1 MFQRLSMRIVLKLA
15 DVTRLIPRSLLN
27 LGLVLAALSLSPQ
40 GAMAGPGESFAPL
53 VENLLPAV
61 VNISTVQNAKDLRSQ
76 ADPQQQV
83 LPPMPFPPG
92 SPFEELFRNFFD
104 QQQQRQQRPVNSLG
118 SGFIIDPSGIVVTNN
133 HVIADAD
140 VINVT
145 LQDNTSLKAEIIG
158 RDKKID
164 LAVLKV
170 KSDKPLPF
178 VRWGNSDTARVGDW
192 ILAIGNPFGL
202 GGTVT
207 TGIVSARARNIN
219 SGPYDDFIQ
228 TDAPINRGNS
238 GGPMFNM
245 QGEVVGINSAIFSPS
260 GGSVGIGFAM
270 PSALAKPVVDQLQKF
285 GKAKRGWLGVRI
297 QAVTPEIAESLGL
310 TKPRGALIAN
320 VSEGGPAAAAKIQ
333 AGDVVLN
340 FDGKDI
346 TEMRRLP
353 RLVAETAI
361 GKRVDATV
369 WRKGQEVKTHLVVGE
384 LPDKEDGD
392 EVGQKAPDKNEGAKA
407 PNPAAVRVLGM
418 NLVPLTAEGRAK
430 FKLDAEAKGVLI
442 ESIAPSGSA
451 AERGLQPGDVLLE
464 VAQQEVTTPQQLAD
478 KIKEA
483 QDSGKKS
490 VLLLLNRGGDLRFV
504 ALKLD
509 EKPAPKP

>member
-1 MFQRLSMRIVLKLA
+1 MRIVLKLA
-15 DVTRLIPRSLLN
+15 DVTRLIPRALVTM
-27 LGLVLAALSLSPQ
+27 GLVLAATPLSPQ
-40 GAMAGPGESFAPL
+40 MAMAGAGESFAPL

-61 VNISTVQNAKDLRSQ
+61 VNISTVQNPRDLRGQ
-76 ADPQQQV
+76 AYPQQQV

-145 LQDNTSLKAEIIG
+145 LQDNTSLKAEIVG
-158 RDKKID
+158 RDKKVD

-178 VRWGNSDTARVGDW
+178 VRWGNSDAARVGDW

-207 TGIVSARARNIN
+207 TGIVSARARDIN

-270 PSALAKPVVDQLQKF
+270 PSSLAKPVVEQLQKY

-310 TKPRGALIAN
+310 AKPRGALVAN
-320 VSEGGPAAAAKIQ
+320 VSDGGPAAAAKIQ
-333 AGDVVLN
+333 AGDVVLT
-340 FDGKDI
+340 FDNKDI
-346 TEMRRLP
+346 SEMRRLP

-369 WRKGQEVKTHLVVGE
+369 WRKGQEVKTHVVVGE
-384 LPDKEDGD
+384 LPDKEDGE
-392 EVGQKAPDKNEGAKA
+392 EVGQKAYDKNEGLKA
-407 PNPAAVRVLGM
+407 PNPAAARVLGM
-418 NLVPLTAEGRAK
+418 NLVPLTPEARTR

-442 ESIAPSGSA
+442 ESVAPGGAA
-451 AERGLQPGDVLLE
+451 AERGLQAGDVVIE
-464 VAQQEVTTPQQLAD
+464 VAQQEVAMPQQLAD

-483 QDSGKKS
+483 QDGGKKS
-490 VLLLLNRGGDLRFV
+490 VLLLLNRGGDL
-504 ALKLD
+504 
-509 EKPAPKP
+509 